1 MNPRRA
7 REAARPFEQRAL
19 LGGQFQ
25 NTDIDKIT
33 SSSLDLI
40 VVDHALGDPGFVV
53 ANAHDVES

>member
-1 MNPRRA
+1 MNSVR
-7 REAARPFEQRAL
+7 F